1 MFSEQT
7 IMKNLVILIFSA
19 LFLSGC
25 YHQSLTLMGP
35 ATGATQGKLMQS
47 SMSTAVS
54 RVADHTIKSKTGKS
68 AIEHLIASKKQEVF
82 NKVSI
87 IQEKVILSSE
97 KIKAFEPTK
106 QNINTIEEKIVL
118 NINTISEKTFSNRP
132 RWSYGLNRKV
142 R

>member
-1 MFSEQT
+1 MPT
-7 IMKNLVILIFSA
+7 NL
-19 LFLSGC
+19 
-25 YHQSLTLMGP
+25 
-35 ATGATQGKLMQS
+35 K
-47 SMSTAVS
+47 
-54 RVADHTIKSKTGKS
+54 
-68 AIEHLIASKKQEVF
+68 SKKQEVF

>member
-1 MFSEQT
+1 MLCERT
-7 IMKNLVILIFSA
+7 IMKNLVILILSA

-47 SMSTAVS
+47 SLSTAVS
-54 RVADHTIKSKTGKS
+54 RVSDHTIKSKTGKS
-68 AIEHLIASKKQEVF
+68 AIEHLIARKKQEVF
-82 NKVSI
+82 NKVST
-87 IQEKVILSSE
+87 IQEKVVLSSE
-97 KIKAFEPTK
+97 KIKEFEPNK
-106 QNINTIEEKIVL
+106 QNIKTIEKKIASS
-118 NINTISEKTFSNRP
+118 IKTISEKTFSNRP

>member
-1 MFSEQT
+1 MLSEQT

-54 RVADHTIKSKTGKS
+54 RVAAHTIKSKTGKS

>member
-1 MFSEQT
+1 MLSEQT

-54 RVADHTIKSKTGKS
+54 RVADHTIKSKTGT
-68 AIEHLIASKKQEVF
+68 
-82 NKVSI
+82 
-87 IQEKVILSSE
+87 
-97 KIKAFEPTK
+97 IKT
-106 QNINTIEEKIVL
+106 Q
-118 NINTISEKTFSNRP
+118 
-132 RWSYGLNRKV
+132 
-142 R
+142 